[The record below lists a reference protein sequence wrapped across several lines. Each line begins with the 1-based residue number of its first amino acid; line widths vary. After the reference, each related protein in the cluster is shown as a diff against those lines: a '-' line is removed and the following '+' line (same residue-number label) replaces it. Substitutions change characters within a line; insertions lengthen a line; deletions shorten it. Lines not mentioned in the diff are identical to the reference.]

1 MVAFSGKLGGILV
14 AIQNPKSR
22 FNFQKP
28 VHDTVAPNGGN
39 MPRHCLTLDL
49 QDDPAKIAEYKRH
62 HEKIWPE
69 IRDSLFAAGVT
80 HMEIYLHDTRM
91 FMIMDVSPD
100 FSFEKKAAM
109 DAANPKVLEWEAL
122 MGNFQAVPE
131 GADPVRRWAAMEKVF
146 DLALQ

>member
-1 MVAFSGKLGGILV
+1 
-14 AIQNPKSR
+14 
-22 FNFQKP
+22 
-28 VHDTVAPNGGN
+28 

-49 QDDPAKIAEYKRH
+49 QSDPRKIAEYKRY

-80 HMEIYLHDTRM
+80 DMEIYLHGTRM
-91 FMIMDVSPD
+91 FMIMDVSDD

-131 GADPVRRWAAMEKVF
+131 GADPVRRWAPMEKVF

>member
-1 MVAFSGKLGGILV
+1 
-14 AIQNPKSR
+14 
-22 FNFQKP
+22 
-28 VHDTVAPNGGN
+28 
-39 MPRHCLTLDL
+39 MPRYCLTLDL
-49 QDDPAKIAEYKRH
+49 QNDPGKIAAYKRY

-80 HMEIYLHDTRM
+80 NMEIYLAGTRL
-91 FMIMDVSPD
+91 FMIMDVSDD
-100 FSFEKKAAM
+100 FSFDKKASM

-131 GADPVRRWAAMEKVF
+131 GADPVRRWATMDKVF